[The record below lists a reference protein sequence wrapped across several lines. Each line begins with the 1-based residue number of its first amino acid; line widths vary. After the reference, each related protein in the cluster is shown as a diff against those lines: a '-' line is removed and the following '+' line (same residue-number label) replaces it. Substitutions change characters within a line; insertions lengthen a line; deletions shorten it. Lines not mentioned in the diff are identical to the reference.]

1 MDASPSPFY
10 ESEGEENNTADS
22 KYIEVL
28 ASVGGF
34 VDYLHITTL
43 MIYFSLA
50 YGFVSQGTK

>member
-1 MDASPSPFY
+1 MDGPPSPFY

-34 VDYLHITTL
+34 VDYLYVTTL
-43 MIYFSLA
+43 MIYLPLA